1 MFTMIT
7 RKPVETYCGFI
18 LLVFVFSLS
27 AFGSTVW
34 ADASTSSEGGPTFYS
49 LWEKAQKGKKGKLG
63 YHYYWD
69 DGFRIDSPKKK
80 LRIKMNLL
88 INVDAGYIDAEEDLD
103 EAFSDLEGSHIE
115 LRRLRLLVAGTVS
128 DNMAFSAQFEF
139 SDDEFNMKDLWYGF
153 NEVPYLGSLF
163 IGHLKEPFSLEE
175 LTGSQSITFMERA
188 LPTRAFALGR
198 NAGIK
203 IRNTGLSERLHWA
216 GGVFLNIGDVK
227 NEDDLFDVFDET
239 VGLDITAR
247 IGGIPWYSEEDG
259 KLLHLGI
266 SYSHLFRDDDDSDA
280 RARFS
285 SRPESLLP
293 DERLVDTGH
302 FFIEEG
308 DAIDIEL
315 ALKSGPFS
323 LQGELFHA
331 FTDADAEGD
340 PHFWGFY
347 LYGSFFLTGESRRY
361 NISRA
366 TFTPEEPQHGFQ
378 PRKGR
383 WGAWEI
389 AFRYSYID
397 LNDERIKGGKERNI
411 TVGLNIYF
419 HRKVRLMFNYI
430 NARLEDR
437 AEPRI
442 HDDSAN
448 IFQTRFQIT
457 F

>member
-1 MFTMIT
+1 MVMIV
-7 RKPVETYCGFI
+7 RKSFPRYHTAV
-18 LLVFVFSLS
+18 LLVLVIVLT
-27 AFGSTVW
+27 ALGSTVR
-34 ADASTSSEGGPTFYS
+34 ADSSTSSEGGPAFYS
-49 LWEKAQKGKKGKLG
+49 LWEKAQKGKTGKLG

-69 DGFRIDSPKKK
+69 DGFRIDSPGEK

-88 INVDAGYIDAEEDLD
+88 INLDAGYIDAENDLD
-103 EAFSDLEGSHIE
+103 EAFSDLEGSHFE

-128 DNMAFSAQFEF
+128 DNMLFRVQFEF
-139 SDDEFNMKDLWYGF
+139 AGDEFDMKDFWYGF
-153 NEVPYLGSLF
+153 NGVPYLGSLL
-163 IGHLKEPFSLEE
+163 IGYLKEPFSLEE

-188 LPTRAFALGR
+188 LPTRAFAPAR

-203 IRNTGLSERLHWA
+203 IRNTALSDRLHWA
-216 GGVFLNIGDVK
+216 GGAFLSIGDVK
-227 NEDDLFDVFDET
+227 NEDDLFDVFSEA
-239 VGLDITAR
+239 VGYDLTAR

-266 SYSHLFRDDDDSDA
+266 SYSHLFRDDNESDA

-285 SRPESLLP
+285 SRPESFLP

-302 FFIEEG
+302 FFIESG
-308 DAIDIEL
+308 DVIDLEL
-315 ALKSGPFS
+315 AMQSGPFS
-323 LQGELFHA
+323 LQGELFHM

-361 NISRA
+361 NIARA
-366 TFTPEEPQHGFQ
+366 TFTPEEPQHGFR

-411 TVGLNIYF
+411 TVGLNIYL
-419 HRKVRLMFNYI
+419 HRKVRLMFNYV
-430 NARLEDR
+430 NARVEDR

>member
-1 MFTMIT
+1 MIV
-7 RKPVETYCGFI
+7 RKSFARCHTPV
-18 LLVFVFSLS
+18 LLGLVLVLT
-27 AFGSTVW
+27 ALGSTAR
-34 ADASTSSEGGPTFYS
+34 ADSSTSSEGGPTFFAI
-49 LWEKAQKGKKGKLG
+49 WEKAQKGKKGKLG

-69 DGFRIDSPKKK
+69 DGFRIDSPEKK

-88 INVDAGYIDAEEDLD
+88 INLDAGYIDAEHDLD

-128 DNMAFSAQFEF
+128 DTMAFSAQFEF
-139 SDDEFNMKDLWYGF
+139 ADDEFNMKDLWYSF
-153 NEVPYLGSLF
+153 NELPYLGSLF

-203 IRNTGLSERLHWA
+203 IRNTGLNERLHWA
-216 GGVFLNIGDVK
+216 GGAFLSIGDVK
-227 NEDDLFDVFDET
+227 NEDDLFDVFDEA

-259 KLLHLGI
+259 RLLHLGL

-280 RARFS
+280 RARFA
-285 SRPESLLP
+285 SRPESQLT
-293 DERLVDTGH
+293 DERLVDTGQ
-302 FFIEEG
+302 FFVEEG
-308 DAIDIEL
+308 DLIDLEL
-315 ALKSGPFS
+315 AMQSGPFS

-331 FTDADAEGD
+331 FTDADEEGD

-361 NISRA
+361 TIERA
-366 TFTPEEPQHGFQ
+366 TFTPGKPQHGFR
-378 PRKGR
+378 PRKGW

-397 LNDERIKGGKERNI
+397 LNDERIKGGKEKNI
-411 TVGLNIYF
+411 TVGLNIYL
-419 HRKVRLMFNYI
+419 HRKVRLMFNYVR
-430 NARLEDR
+430 ARVEDR
-437 AEPRI
+437 AAPRI
-442 HDDSAN
+442 HDDMAH

>member
-1 MFTMIT
+1 MST
-7 RKPVETYCGFI
+7 RKPVEIYRTSI
-18 LLVFVFSLS
+18 ILVFVFILTPF
-27 AFGSTVW
+27 ARTVW
-34 ADASTSSEGGPTFYS
+34 ADSSTSTDKSGPTFYT
-49 LWEKAQKGKKGKLG
+49 LWEKAQEGKQGKFG
-63 YHYYWD
+63 YRYYWD

-80 LRIKMNLL
+80 VRIKMNLL

-153 NEVPYLGSLF
+153 NEVPYLGSLL

-175 LTGSQSITFMERA
+175 LTGSQSITFMERS
-188 LPTRAFALGR
+188 LPTRAFSLGR

-203 IRNTGLSERLHWA
+203 IRNTALSERLHWA
-216 GGVFLNIGDVK
+216 GGAFLSIGDIK
-227 NEDDLFDVFDET
+227 NEDDLFDVFDEA

-247 IGGIPWYSEEDG
+247 IGGIPWYSEEDE

-285 SRPESLLP
+285 SRPESFLT
-293 DERLVDTGH
+293 DERLVDTGQ

-308 DAIDIEL
+308 DAIDFEL

-331 FTDADAEGD
+331 FTDAEGD

-347 LYGSFFLTGESRRY
+347 LYGSFFLTGESRKY
-361 NISRA
+361 DISRA

-397 LNDERIKGGKERNI
+397 LNDELIKGGKERNI
-411 TVGLNIYF
+411 TVGLNIYL